1 MLAES
6 VRFDDSSRTSTSEQ
20 PMPAGGALRAL
31 RDAAE
36 MSGLDP
42 AAELYNE
49 ALKHATEGHLRLARE
64 RLQVLLGINPDDGD
78 ARLLLAK
85 VHVAGQRWQDA
96 LSALDEAQACG
107 VAVPTELRGA
117 VEQHLRADVAAER
130 EHGEALAAREQG
142 EIKALRQEARRLRSE
157 NAQLLGRT
165 HDLERETRKWAWTT
179 TGVSVVGILFIAA
192 NLLFSGGTSTVDAT
206 TPPPVADAAAAPVD
220 GAAPAVAPA
229 APSNLP
235 PTVAAVAEDAKKVL
249 SKAPGLDGAMLSVTV
264 KGTAAVVTGEV
275 VSSKQ
280 KRAAEAALKGVKG
293 IQSVDTSGVVNLAR
307 TKGAEHTVGK
317 GDSLSTIAK
326 QYYGDGG
333 LSKKILDANEASLHG
348 KADLKIGQKLKIPP
362 VQ

>member
-49 ALKHATEGHLRLARE
+49 ALRHATDGHLRMARE
-64 RLQVLLGINPDDGD
+64 RLNVLLGINPDDGD

-117 VEQHLRADVAAER
+117 VEQHLRADVAADR

-179 TGVSVVGILFIAA
+179 TGVAVVGILFIAA
-192 NLLFSGGTSTVDAT
+192 NLLFAGVNRTVDAS
-206 TPPPVADAAAAPVD
+206 TPPPVAEAAAAPVD
-220 GAAPAVAPA
+220 GAPAAVAPVPA
-229 APSNLP
+229 GQP
-235 PTVAAVAEDAKKVL
+235 PTVAAVAQDAKQVL
-249 SKAPGLDGAMLSVTV
+249 STAPGLDGAALAVTV
-264 KGTAAVVTGEV
+264 KGTAAIVTGEV
-275 VSSKQ
+275 VSNKQ
-280 KRAAEAALKGVKG
+280 KKAAESALKGVHG
-293 IQSVDTSGVVNLAR
+293 IQTVDTSGVTNLAR

-348 KADLKIGQKLKIPP
+348 KADLKIGQKLKIPAIK
-362 VQ
+362 